1 MKREIFWEAHPDST
15 SFPSGGRK
23 IYHERSAI
31 GDMLSAIQNIAM
43 RGLGS
48 YESSLYSCMG
58 GKMLSVNDLIDINY
72 IPSESDISLELLVD
86 FYEDYLCK
94 RIFIFTLRDGQV
106 VKLFFRDA
114 TELFHISGIDH
125 VYEGVPMDGSR
136 FIQEIKAGNIDLTT
150 VKNVN
155 AAAYKDYEI
164 RVRSMA
170 CIDTIIKNCEYLWYP
185 SGKIP
190 DSEIEVKYLLLK
202 GLDEKNLHLGIDT
215 YKVNRPYFA
224 RTLLITEGDNAG
236 KFIGKADERLKVSK
250 LEIRDKDTDQL
261 LILVERELAEQTA
274 WAEVEKYSEEWF
286 SKELPILLKK
296 HFAESAGNKIIDT
309 LLQCISFEWM
319 QKVCT
324 IDEDVETAWNMKAEE
339 ESEWLG
345 LLLGALSD
353 KFSDK
358 IFARGI
364 LAVSPQLV
372 TDYENILAGS
382 IRAADKKALRLACRK
397 YIEQSKPD
405 IKDKVEK
412 LDSYWVG
419 KIVGEAIRKYD
430 KEELDAAL
438 VRHITEYIALEFEN
452 VVTELLTEKLSEQKK
467 VVLDK
472 ISTLF
477 A

>member
-1 MKREIFWEAHPDST
+1 
-15 SFPSGGRK
+15 
-23 IYHERSAI
+23 
-31 GDMLSAIQNIAM
+31 
-43 RGLGS
+43 
-48 YESSLYSCMG
+48 
-58 GKMLSVNDLIDINY
+58 MLSVSDLIDINY

-114 TELFHISGIDH
+114 TELFHVSGIDH

-136 FIQEIKAGNIDLTT
+136 FIQEIKAGNIDLGT

-155 AAAYKDYEI
+155 TAAYRDYEI

-215 YKVNRPYFA
+215 YKVNRPYFT

-250 LEIRDKDTDQL
+250 LEIRDKDTNQL
-261 LILVERELAEQTA
+261 LIIVERELAEQTA
-274 WAEVEKYSEEWF
+274 LAEIEKYSEEWF
-286 SKELPILLKK
+286 SKELPVLLKK
-296 HFAESAGNKIIDT
+296 HFVESAGNKILDA
-309 LLQCISFEWM
+309 LMQCINFEWM
-319 QKVCT
+319 QKVST
-324 IDEDVETAWNMKAEE
+324 IDENVEDAWNMKEE
-339 ESEWLG
+339 DANADLSEWLG
-345 LLLGALSD
+345 VLLDVLSD
-353 KFSDK
+353 KLSDE
-358 IFARGI
+358 IFVRAI
-364 LAVSPQLV
+364 LAISPELV
-372 TDYENILAGS
+372 TEYENILSGC
-382 IRAADKKALRLACRK
+382 IRASNKRAWSLACRK
-397 YIEQSKPD
+397 YIEQNKSD

-430 KEELDAAL
+430 KEGLDAAL
-438 VRHITEYIALEFEN
+438 VRHITEYIALELEN
-452 VVTELLTEKLSEQKK
+452 VVAELLTEKLSEQKAK
-467 VVLDK
+467 VLEK
-472 ISTLF
+472 ISTLL